1 MYLYAQILDRNMYR
15 KKSVGVFDI
24 HSALVFI
31 DDITDIYQAK
41 PMISFISFLCFQM
54 AEFIWQVWPGGV
66 FYHKHKFSFIRKN
79 FHLCG
84 WKIEQCN
91 RLKIKILY
99 TI

>member
-1 MYLYAQILDRNMYR
+1 MKNKILERESTSVDIARYT
-15 KKSVGVFDI
+15 KK
-24 HSALVFI
+24 
-31 DDITDIYQAK
+31 
-41 PMISFISFLCFQM
+41 
-54 AEFIWQVWPGGV
+54 
-66 FYHKHKFSFIRKN
+66 

>member
-1 MYLYAQILDRNMYR
+1 MKNTVDNLSKSKVILMCGPAGAGKSTLA
-15 KKSVGVFDI
+15 KK
-24 HSALVFI
+24 
-31 DDITDIYQAK
+31 
-41 PMISFISFLCFQM
+41 
-54 AEFIWQVWPGGV
+54 
-66 FYHKHKFSFIRKN
+66 